1 MDDVEEEQHI
11 LLGFECGDRPS
22 FYPLCELVYD
32 DKEVGVSFR
41 CLLERSNQIEP
52 PDHEGPC
59 DGDHLECLGQEVS
72 LPSIVLT
79 PFAGVH
85 DLLGVGYYS
94 GLIEALSK
102 CVSDLGSR
110 RGMVTAY
117 PIMDIALQTLPL
129 FDGDAAL
136 QDPGVASLVEFTLH
150 KNKRTWHNIRA
161 VEPPSCPSVA
171 HHRGGSRGRASSS
184 RPEGRALLLG
194 SLQAP

>member
-1 MDDVEEEQHI
+1 MNYVPLSVMMEFGTPKQHDVKEEQHG
-11 LLGFECGDRPS
+11 LLGLDYGDRPS
-22 FYPLCELVYD
+22 FDSFCELVYGD
-32 DKEVGVSFR
+32 NQVGVAPGHLF
-41 CLLERSNQIEP
+41 ERPNQVEP
-52 PDHEGPC
+52 PDREGPC

-72 LPSIVLT
+72 LPGVVLT
-79 PFAGVH
+79 PFAGAY

-136 QDPGVASLVEFTLH
+136 QDPGVALLIEFAPH
-150 KNKRTWHNIRA
+150 KNKGLGMTC
-161 VEPPSCPSVA
+161 EPSGLCPVY
-171 HHRGGSRGRASSS
+171 
-184 RPEGRALLLG
+184 
-194 SLQAP
+194 Q